1 MKIFTLLLA
10 SILITLCTLAQ
21 QPFAGGFTR
30 SDSILLDEIKRETDP
45 LKIRNLT
52 INLILLSD
60 DKAPLP
66 LLEEAKQINLLA
78 DQKKNTYLKTFAMSM
93 YGQAYRLAGNFT
105 QALEYH
111 YRAIDLAKSLK
122 DNSMIGYTLNQSAH
136 IFKDREDVD
145 KSVEIYKES
154 INYSTGGDVEVFR
167 FYPYMNLGFV
177 YLNAGIADSAKFY
190 SEKAE
195 LMLRSIMAKETP
207 ERKAIM
213 ERSLY
218 VYVLSNLGGA
228 YSLMKDKANADI
240 WYSRAQ
246 KIIDLY
252 KGAQTRYFQFFYFN
266 LAKHYKRFDLTDS
279 SLLAAKEAIHRVIG
293 TPVEYLASGPAKMLS
308 DYYEKTD
315 ADSAVKYLKIFLKG
329 NEIMNS
335 TRVTQQLQMMA
346 VEESQRKEDI
356 EAAAKQSR
364 QRIILYSL
372 IAGLCSV
379 VFFAFYMLRANR
391 IRQRINRELSE
402 QKTQLEHTIGELKS
416 TQAQLVHAE
425 KMASLGELTAGI
437 AHEIQN
443 PLNFV
448 NNFSDVNQELIDELK
463 EELQKGDLREA
474 SAIADNLKEN
484 ESKINLHGKRADGI
498 VKSMLQHS
506 RGSAG
511 LKEPTDVNKLV
522 DEYIRLAFHGYRAK
536 VKDFNVDLDIN
547 LDPLAG
553 SAPMV
558 RQDIGRVILNLLNN
572 AFYAVMEK
580 TGKADYKPK
589 VSVTTKRE
597 RNAVMIE
604 IDDNGSGIADD
615 KLAKIFQPFFTTKP
629 TGEGTGLGLSLSY
642 DIITKGH
649 GGQLTCDTKPNEYTK
664 FAITLPSA
672 VS

>member
-1 MKIFTLLLA
+1 MKIFLLVLA
-10 SILITLCTLAQ
+10 SILITQCTLAQ
-21 QPFAGGFTR
+21 QPFAGGFTH
-30 SDSILLDEIKRETDP
+30 SDSILLNEIKRETDP

-52 INLILLSD
+52 INLMLLSD

-66 LLEEAKQINLLA
+66 LMEEAKQIDLLA
-78 DQKKNTYLKTFAMSM
+78 DQKKDTYLKTFAMSM
-93 YGQAYRLAGNFT
+93 YGQAYRLAGDFT
-105 QALEYH
+105 KALQYH
-111 YRAIDLAKSLK
+111 YKAIELAKSLK
-122 DNSMIGYTLNQSAH
+122 DNSMIGYTLNQSGH
-136 IFKDREDVD
+136 IFKDREDVE

-154 INYSTGGDVEVFR
+154 INYSKGADVEVFR

-177 YLNAGIADSAKFY
+177 YLNAGNADSAKFY

-195 LMLRSIMAKETP
+195 EMLRSIMSKENP

-228 YSLMKDKANADI
+228 YSLMKDKSNADV
-240 WYSRAQ
+240 WYRSAQ

-252 KGAQTRYFQFFYFN
+252 RGAQTRYFQFYYFN
-266 LAKHYKRFDLTDS
+266 LAKHYKRFNLIDS
-279 SLLAAKEAIHRVIG
+279 SLYAAKEAINTVAG
-293 TPVEYLASGPAKMLS
+293 TPVGYLASGPAKMLS

-315 ADSAVKYLKIFLKG
+315 ADSAVKYLKIFLQG
-329 NEIMNS
+329 NEVMNS

-346 VEESQRKEDI
+346 VEDEQRTADI

-372 IAGLCSV
+372 IAGLLSV

-402 QKTQLEHTIGELKS
+402 QKTQLEHAIGELKS

-572 AFYAVMEK
+572 AFYAVMERA
-580 TGKADYKPK
+580 GKADYKPK
-589 VSVTTKRE
+589 VSVITKRE
-597 RNAVMIE
+597 SNAVLIE
-604 IDDNGSGIADD
+604 IADNGSGIPDD

-649 GGQLTCDTKPNEYTK
+649 GGSLTCDTKPNEYTK
-664 FAITLPSA
+664 FTITLPSHA
-672 VS
+672 S

>member
-1 MKIFTLLLA
+1 
-10 SILITLCTLAQ
+10 
-21 QPFAGGFTR
+21 
-30 SDSILLDEIKRETDP
+30 
-45 LKIRNLT
+45 
-52 INLILLSD
+52 
-60 DKAPLP
+60 
-66 LLEEAKQINLLA
+66 
-78 DQKKNTYLKTFAMSM
+78 
-93 YGQAYRLAGNFT
+93 
-105 QALEYH
+105 
-111 YRAIDLAKSLK
+111 
-122 DNSMIGYTLNQSAH
+122 
-136 IFKDREDVD
+136 
-145 KSVEIYKES
+145 
-154 INYSTGGDVEVFR
+154 
-167 FYPYMNLGFV
+167 MNLGFV
-177 YLNAGIADSAKFY
+177 YLNAGNADSAKFY

-195 LMLRSIMAKETP
+195 EMLRSIMSKENP

-228 YSLMKDKANADI
+228 YSLMKDKSNADV
-240 WYSRAQ
+240 WYRSAQ

-252 KGAQTRYFQFFYFN
+252 RGAQTRYFQFYYFN
-266 LAKHYKRFDLTDS
+266 LAKHYKRFNLIDS
-279 SLLAAKEAIHRVIG
+279 SLYAAKEAINTVAG
-293 TPVEYLASGPAKMLS
+293 TPVGYLASGPAKMLS

-315 ADSAVKYLKIFLKG
+315 ADSAVKYLKIFLQG
-329 NEIMNS
+329 NEVMNS

-346 VEESQRKEDI
+346 VEDEQRTADI

-372 IAGLCSV
+372 IAGLLSV

-402 QKTQLEHTIGELKS
+402 QKTQLEHAIGELKS

-580 TGKADYKPK
+580 AGKADYKPK
-589 VSVTTKRE
+589 VYVTTKRE
-597 RNAVMIE
+597 SNAVMIE
-604 IDDNGSGIADD
+604 IADNGSGIADD

-649 GGQLTCDTKPNEYTK
+649 GGSLTCDTKPNEYTK
-664 FAITLPSA
+664 FIITLPSTA
-672 VS
+672 S

>member
-218 VYVLSNLGGA
+218 VYVLSNLGGG
-228 YSLMKDKANADI
+228 YS
-240 WYSRAQ
+240 SAQ

-279 SLLAAKEAIHRVIG
+279 SLYAAKEAINTVAG

-329 NEIMNS
+329 NDIMNS

-511 LKEPTDVNKLV
+511 LKESTDVNKLV

-604 IDDNGSGIADD
+604 IADNGSGIADN

-649 GGQLTCDTKPNEYTK
+649 VGQLTCDTKPNEYTK

>member
-66 LLEEAKQINLLA
+66 LLEEAKQIYLLA

-240 WYSRAQ
+240 WYSSAQ

-279 SLLAAKEAIHRVIG
+279 SLYAAKEAINTVAG

-329 NEIMNS
+329 NDIMNS

-511 LKEPTDVNKLV
+511 LKESTDVNKLV

-604 IDDNGSGIADD
+604 IADNGSGIADN

>member
-66 LLEEAKQINLLA
+66 LLEEAKQIYLLA

-167 FYPYMNLGFV
+167 FRPYMNLGFV

-279 SLLAAKEAIHRVIG
+279 SLYAAKEAINKVAG

-329 NEIMNS
+329 NDIMNS

-511 LKEPTDVNKLV
+511 LKESTDVNKLV